1 MKKTLL
7 CIFTM
12 LLGVVC
18 YAQEQG
24 DIPEL
29 PNLIPP
35 SPTAYELGKYGEV
48 QVGHFTGTIQPTALS
63 T

>member
-1 MKKTLL
+1 
-7 CIFTM
+7 M